1 MSLNAI
7 EYWAFLASIQQLYED
22 FRAYSMLLRLLSEML
37 HLRDQWNDQ
46 VGSRNTITVKLSSRE
61 AMAAAKA
68 VVALLSVV
76 TLREV

>member
-37 HLRDQWNDQ
+37 HLRGQWNEC
-46 VGSRNTITVKLSSRE
+46 SRNTITVKLSSRE

-76 TLREV
+76 ILREV